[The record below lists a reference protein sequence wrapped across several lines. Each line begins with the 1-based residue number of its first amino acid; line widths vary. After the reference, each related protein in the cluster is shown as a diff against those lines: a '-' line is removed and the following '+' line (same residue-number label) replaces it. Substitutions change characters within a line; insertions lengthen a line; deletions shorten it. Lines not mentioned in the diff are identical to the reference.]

1 MTLACRNAVKEKSP
15 DASVVVEVSASGPST
30 IDTVAAG
37 IGTNVRL
44 MTTVPLSVYV
54 LGGDGAVGDDVPGVG
69 EPEVPPPQVIAET
82 TNNGKHSRYN
92 I

>member
-15 DASVVVEVSASGPST
+15 DASVVVDVWASGPST

-37 IGTNVRL
+37 IGTNVWL
-44 MTTVPLSVYV
+44 VTTVPLSVYV
-54 LGGDGAVGDDVPGVG
+54 LGGDGAAGDGVTVG
-69 EPEVPPPQVIAET
+69 ESEVPPPQAIAET
-82 TNNGKHSRYN
+82 TNNAKHSRFN